1 MTKNEK
7 REHGDVLYQAIL
19 TLKDLD
25 ECKKFFSDLCTVAEL
40 RAMEQRFEV
49 AMLLSEGMIYNDI
62 LERTGASSA
71 TISRVTAPC
80 STARTAIRLSCPGS
94 RRCRAKMAYE
104 YLAQCY
110 DQFTEDVDY
119 ERWADYVERHFA
131 RSRLP
136 IHTVLD
142 LACGTGSLTRL
153 LALRGYEMIGADLS
167 EEMLAQAAEKCRGVG
182 DPEPIF
188 LHQAMEELDLYG
200 TIDACVCCLDS
211 VNYVTRSGKLA
222 RAFQRVHTFL
232 MPGGLFL
239 FDINT
244 PDKLRGL
251 DGQMF
256 LDETEDAYWRLAG
269 GVCSPPP
276 DLHLRHGYLPAD
288 GRRSVAALGG
298 SPRRICLRAGGAGA
312 DAPPGRLPA
321 DQAIWRTAH
330 ARPPGR

>member
-1 MTKNEK
+1 
-7 REHGDVLYQAIL
+7 
-19 TLKDLD
+19 
-25 ECKKFFSDLCTVAEL
+25 
-40 RAMEQRFEV
+40 
-49 AMLLSEGMIYNDI
+49 
-62 LERTGASSA
+62 
-71 TISRVTAPC
+71 
-80 STARTAIRLSCPGS
+80 
-94 RRCRAKMAYE
+94 MAYE

-110 DQFTEDVDY
+110 DQFTEDVNY
-119 ERWADYVERHFA
+119 EGWADYVERHFA
-131 RSRLP
+131 HSRLP
-136 IHTVLD
+136 IRTVLD

-153 LALRGYEMIGADLS
+153 LAQRGYEMIGADLS

-211 VNYVTRSGKLA
+211 VNYVTRPRKLA

-256 LDETEDAYWRLAG
+256 LDETEDAYCVWRAEYA
-269 GVCSPPP
+269 P
-276 DLHLRHGYLPAD
+276 R
-288 GRRSVAALGG
+288 
-298 SPRRICLRAGGAGA
+298 RRICTYGMDIFQRTEGDLWQRWEEVHEEFAYEPGELEEMLRQAGFRQIKQFGELRMR
-312 DAPPGRLPA
+312 APRTGEGRIFFA
-321 DQAIWRTAH
+321 
-330 ARPPGR
+330 ARKDT

>member
-1 MTKNEK
+1 
-7 REHGDVLYQAIL
+7 
-19 TLKDLD
+19 
-25 ECKKFFSDLCTVAEL
+25 
-40 RAMEQRFEV
+40 
-49 AMLLSEGMIYNDI
+49 
-62 LERTGASSA
+62 
-71 TISRVTAPC
+71 
-80 STARTAIRLSCPGS
+80 
-94 RRCRAKMAYE
+94 MAYE

-211 VNYVTRSGKLA
+211 VKYVTRSGKLA

-256 LDETEDAYWRLAG
+256 LDETEDAYCVWRAE
-269 GVCSPPP
+269 
-276 DLHLRHGYLPAD
+276 YA
-288 GRRSVAALGG
+288 
-298 SPRRICLRAGGAGA
+298 PRRRMCTYGMDIFQRTEDDLWQRWEEVHEEFAYEPEELEQMLRQAGFRQIKQFGELRMRAPRAGE
-312 DAPPGRLPA
+312 GRIFFA
-321 DQAIWRTAH
+321 
-330 ARPPGR
+330 ARKDT

>member
-1 MTKNEK
+1 
-7 REHGDVLYQAIL
+7 
-19 TLKDLD
+19 
-25 ECKKFFSDLCTVAEL
+25 
-40 RAMEQRFEV
+40 
-49 AMLLSEGMIYNDI
+49 
-62 LERTGASSA
+62 
-71 TISRVTAPC
+71 
-80 STARTAIRLSCPGS
+80 
-94 RRCRAKMAYE
+94 MAYE

-119 ERWADYVERHFA
+119 GRWADYVEKHFA
-131 RSRLP
+131 RSKLP
-136 IHTVLD
+136 IRTVLD

-153 LALRGYEMIGADLS
+153 LAQRGYEMIGADLS

-244 PDKLRGL
+244 PDKLRDL
-251 DGQMF
+251 DGQIF
-256 LDETEDAYWRLAG
+256 LDENEDAYCVWR
-269 GVCSPPP
+269 
-276 DLHLRHGYLPAD
+276 AD
-288 GRRSVAALGG
+288 Y
-298 SPRRICLRAGGAGA
+298 SPRRRGCTYGMDIFQRTEGDLWHRWEEVHEEFAYQPEELEDLLRQAGFRQIKQYGELRMR
-312 DAPPGRLPA
+312 APREGEGRIFFA
-321 DQAIWRTAH
+321 
-330 ARPPGR
+330 ARKDT